1 MAASEA
7 WVTHNNKNP
16 DHSVIAV
23 GGKWQLSNIEQLEN
37 SLAALFSKISSD
49 TATINCES
57 LEKLDTSGAWLLER
71 TRLSLTEK
79 GTQCTLENTSLND
92 QALLEHVQKY
102 GSQHQDLPNQHL
114 QLVDIIAF
122 IGHHSLIFFKEALAL
137 IAFVGHTID
146 VLISVV
152 RRPKLL
158 RVTSTLYQME
168 MVGVRALPIVGL
180 TSFLIGVVIAYQ
192 GATLLKQFG
201 ANIYIVDLVAVSILR
216 ELGIILTAI
225 IVAGRSGSAF
235 AAQIG
240 SMKVNEELD
249 AMQAMGLNPMIVLLI
264 PRLIALLLTLPPL
277 VFFADMMGLCGG
289 ALISW
294 ITLDINPTLFIQHLQ
309 TAVSTST
316 LLVGLIKA
324 PVFAVLIALVGCF
337 SGFQVSGNAQSVGA
351 RTTSAVVLSIFLVI
365 IVDAI
370 FSVFFS
376 EIDF

>member
-1 MAASEA
+1 MSQA
-7 WVTHNNKNP
+7 WVTHSNKN
-16 DHSVIAV
+16 HHLVITV
-23 GGKWQLSNIEQLEN
+23 GGEWLLKHINQLEN
-37 SLAALFSKISSD
+37 DLAAAL
-49 TATINCES
+49 S
-57 LEKLDTSGAWLLER
+57 LSNLNTVIIDCSELERLDTSGAWLLHR
-71 TRLSLTEK
+71 TLLSLVEK
-79 GTQCTLENTSLND
+79 GIQCTLENTSTND
-92 QALLEHVQKY
+92 RALLDIVQKY
-102 GSQHQDLPNQHL
+102 GTQDQDLPKHRS
-114 QLVDIIAF
+114 QLLDIVAF
-122 IGHHSLIFFKEALAL
+122 IGQHALIFLKEALAL

-201 ANIYIVDLVAVSILR
+201 ANIYIVDLVSVSILR

-249 AMQAMGLNPMIVLLI
+249 AMQTIGLSPMIVLLI
-264 PRLIALLLTLPPL
+264 PRLLALLLTLPLL

-289 ALISW
+289 ALVSW
-294 ITLDINPTLFIQHLQ
+294 LTLDINPILFIQRLQ
-309 TAVSTST
+309 TSVSTAT

-324 PVFAVLIALVGCF
+324 PVFAVLIAIVGCF
-337 SGFQVSGNAQSVGA
+337 SGFHVSDNAQSVGA

-376 EIDF
+376 KIDF

>member
-1 MAASEA
+1 MSQA
-7 WVTHNNKNP
+7 WVTHSNKNHHL
-16 DHSVIAV
+16 DIAV
-23 GGKWQLSNIEQLEN
+23 GGEWLLRHINQLEN
-37 SLAALFSKISSD
+37 DLAARLSLSNLN
-49 TATINCES
+49 TVTIDCSE
-57 LEKLDTSGAWLLER
+57 LERLDTSGAWLLHR
-71 TRLSLTEK
+71 TVLSLVGK
-79 GTQCTLENTSLND
+79 GIQCTLENTSAND
-92 QALLEHVQKY
+92 RALLDLVQKY
-102 GSQHQDLPNQHL
+102 GTQNQDLPKHRS
-114 QLVDIIAF
+114 QLLDIIAF
-122 IGHHSLIFFKEALAL
+122 IGQHTLIFLKEALAL
-137 IAFVGHTID
+137 IAFVGHSLD
-146 VLISVV
+146 VLVRV
-152 RRPKLL
+152 FRRPKLL
-158 RVTSTLYQME
+158 RVTSILYQME
-168 MVGVRALPIVGL
+168 VVGVRALPIVGL

-201 ANIYIVDLVAVSILR
+201 ANIYIVDLVSVSILR

-249 AMQAMGLNPMIVLLI
+249 AMQTIGLNPMIVLLI
-264 PRLIALLLTLPPL
+264 PRLLALLLTLPLL

-289 ALISW
+289 ALVSW
-294 ITLDINPTLFIQHLQ
+294 LTLDINPTLFVQRLQ
-309 TAVSTST
+309 TSVSTAT

-324 PVFAVLIALVGCF
+324 PVFAVLIAIVGCF
-337 SGFQVSGNAQSVGA
+337 SGFQVSDNAQSVGA